1 MNYRASCSM
10 LLEVYFR
17 IPAFSYTLSIH
28 QSHHIRYQHISTS
41 SHHYHTTRSLFYYFT
56 IGVVCCGMH
65 VVKNTLIFEPR
76 CPNCLLYYLKR
87 YCKREKL
94 VGTICKFQVTCTYH
108 CCWIKISWIHHP
120 HIPPVSQKKLY
131 VVETMI

>member
-1 MNYRASCSM
+1 MLWHPVWACGDPKSCRGELSCSM
-10 LLEVYFR
+10 LRSPFQNTSLFLY
-17 IPAFSYTLSIH
+17 ISI
-28 QSHHIRYQHISTS
+28 S
-41 SHHYHTTRSLFYYFT
+41 SHYILYTILYHILYHTTRSLFYYFT

-76 CPNCLLYYLKR
+76 CPNCFYCMILKR

-120 HIPPVSQKKLY
+120 HI
-131 VVETMI
+131 